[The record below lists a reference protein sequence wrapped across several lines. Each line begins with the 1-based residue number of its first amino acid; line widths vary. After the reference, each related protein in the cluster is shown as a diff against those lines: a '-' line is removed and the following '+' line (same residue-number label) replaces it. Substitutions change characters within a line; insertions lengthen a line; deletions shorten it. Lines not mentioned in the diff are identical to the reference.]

1 MFKVYQEPEYPLVVN
16 YGRIAEYWK
25 TYEDEQWLCTVN
37 DSYLRDYVIDF
48 YTETNLELINNH
60 LVPMSPNKHS
70 RGFLLEIGCYNI

>member
-1 MFKVYQEPEYPLVVN
+1 
-16 YGRIAEYWK
+16 
-25 TYEDEQWLCTVN
+25 VN

-60 LVPMSPNKHS
+60 LVPMTPNKHS